1 MSDPTEVVVGVVALN
16 GGQFVSKTR
25 LQKTLFFLERCGLD
39 TELEFDYYHFGPF
52 SAELARAADDA
63 ADAGQLKTKVRP
75 GFHEEPYVV
84 YQTDLEPPDHLGR
97 LGATDVRDLL
107 GVLNRY
113 SALELEVAATI
124 LYLRDNGY
132 GDKAVLETMKRKP
145 LKATENRVKRA
156 LQLLRDLGLEVDKS
170 V

>member
-25 LQKTLFFLERCGLD
+25 LQKTLFFLERRGLD

-63 ADAGQLKTKVRP
+63 ADAGQLKTKVRR

-97 LGATDVRDLL
+97 LAATDVREML
-107 GVLNRY
+107 GVLTRY

-124 LYLRDNGY
+124 LYLRDIGY

-145 LKATENRVKRA
+145 LKATKNRVDRA
-156 LQLLRDLGLEVDKS
+156 LDLLRDLGLGADNLV
-170 V
+170 